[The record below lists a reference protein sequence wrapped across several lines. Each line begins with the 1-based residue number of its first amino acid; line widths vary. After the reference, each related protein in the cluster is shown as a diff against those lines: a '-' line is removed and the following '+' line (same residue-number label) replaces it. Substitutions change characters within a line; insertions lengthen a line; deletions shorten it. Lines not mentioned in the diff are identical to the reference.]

1 MPELHLPWIELTIV
15 ITTLVVVLV
24 EDLLPGIAAG
34 IVLKMIIHVANGV
47 PLITTEFPLLPES
60 PQHPVHSGAR
70 A

>member
-1 MPELHLPWIELTIV
+1 
-15 ITTLVVVLV
+15 
-24 EDLLPGIAAG
+24 
-34 IVLKMIIHVANGV
+34 MIIHVANGV